1 VESSAALTTELDGP
15 GLTSRRLVSAKRIL
29 FWTPRILTILYAIFI
44 GMFAVDV
51 FGEGYGTWQTA
62 VALLI
67 HLIPTAFI
75 VVVLVISWRWEWV
88 GALLFGAAGLFYAL
102 TTLKHPDWI
111 LWIAGPLFVIA
122 ILYLLSWLN
131 RGELREGS

>member
-1 VESSAALTTELDGP
+1 
-15 GLTSRRLVSAKRIL
+15 
-29 FWTPRILTILYAIFI
+29 
-44 GMFAVDV
+44 
-51 FGEGYGTWQTA
+51 
-62 VALLI
+62 
-67 HLIPTAFI
+67 
-75 VVVLVISWRWEWV
+75 
-88 GALLFGAAGLFYAL
+88 LLFGAAGLFYAL